1 MKINQLAPVIDKELI
16 CALRPEPDAQLCL
29 KGFISLVS
37 INELD
42 HATEKIFRV
51 NIS

>member
-1 MKINQLAPVIDKELI
+1 MKMNQFAPVIDKESI
-16 CALRPEPDAQLCL
+16 CGLRPEPDAQLCL

-42 HATEKIFRV
+42 RATEKIFRV
-51 NIS
+51 TIS